1 MNASGLTSGQ
11 RGVVVLMILA
21 VVVVF
26 AMLAGLIV
34 TSLQSWKNL
43 SPVSTPSPAPT
54 VWATASL
61 PTPSPSPAPAPTFVF
76 EEGIWSQ
83 VQAARLFDQIAHQVE
98 IIRGLSPRAEVPL
111 SFLDEPEMTGLL
123 ERFHGRQDTEA
134 LVRPYAELGLL
145 PDALPIQV
153 QPHRTAG
160 VYVPEQKQLYVTA
173 GRPESSA
180 DDQGLLA
187 HAYIH
192 ALQDQHFDLGAMDDR
207 ATTTDERLAIQALV
221 EGDAALVT
229 ASYLYGDI
237 TAADW
242 DHVLELV
249 LEAERPAFGEGLDDV
264 EAWARLERFPYS
276 EGQRF
281 VSVLFQIG
289 GWQAVNDAYIRPPH
303 SAEQVLHPERY
314 LEEHTEPV
322 QVAVPNLRG
331 VLGED
336 WDVLVQDTLGEFV
349 VGLYLQSVLS
359 EETSWQAASGW
370 DGDTFA
376 VWEGTDGERLLV
388 WRTIWD
394 STTDAVEFERA
405 LAALVSQRYVPA
417 WPVSAPRGLGGQWW
431 EISTGAVCVLRVARY
446 VLFVQAPD
454 LGLLAD
460 VVESLP

>member
-1 MNASGLTSGQ
+1 
-11 RGVVVLMILA
+11 VVILLILA
-21 VVVVF
+21 VVAVF

-34 TSLQSWKNL
+34 TSLRSWKNL

-54 VWATASL
+54 VRATVSL

-98 IIRGLSPRAEVPL
+98 IIRGLAPRAEVPL
-111 SFLDEPEMTGLL
+111 SFLDEPEMTRLL
-123 ERFHGRQDTEA
+123 ERFQGPQDTET
-134 LVRPYAELGLL
+134 LLRPYAELGLL
-145 PDALPIQV
+145 PDRIPIQV

-160 VYVPEQKQLYVTA
+160 VYLPEQKQLYVTA

-207 ATTTDERLAIQALV
+207 ATTTDEKLAIQALV
-221 EGDAALVT
+221 EGDAVLVT

-249 LEAERPAFGEGLDDV
+249 LEAERPSYGEDLDNV
-264 EAWARLERFPYS
+264 EAWTRLERFPYA

-289 GWQAVNDAYIRPPH
+289 GWQAVNDAYIRPPR
-303 SAEQVLHPERY
+303 SAEQVLHPEHY
-314 LEEHTEPV
+314 LGENVEPV
-322 QVAVPNLRG
+322 QVVLPDLGG
-331 VLGED
+331 VLGDD
-336 WDVLVQDTLGEFV
+336 WDLLVQDTLGEFV

-359 EETSWQAASGW
+359 QETSWQAASGW
-370 DGDTFA
+370 GGDTFA
-376 VWEGTDGERLLV
+376 YWEGRAGERLLV

-394 STTDAVEFERA
+394 GTADAVEFERA

-431 EISTGAVCVLRVARY
+431 EINAGAVCVLRVARY